1 MSRFFRFFK
10 RLFVP
15 ELSHDAAQE
24 AQTRDEISQKI
35 TDDQIYVQTVRNAL
49 NVPDASIQDKLTFA
63 FSSLPESMTNFEYS
77 KSLFIDIIEFLLANK
92 EITPAEVMIY
102 KNKIK
107 DINSLEELMTL
118 ANE

>member
-10 RLFVP
+10 RLFIP

-24 AQTRDEISQKI
+24 AKTRNEISQKI
-35 TDDQIYVQTVRNAL
+35 TDDQIYVHTIRNAL
-49 NVPDASIQDKLTFA
+49 NVPDASVKDKLTFA

-92 EITPAEVMIY
+92 EITPAEVLIY
-102 KNKIK
+102 KAKIK
-107 DINSLEELMTL
+107 EINSLDELMVM